1 MWVIRAPSRVEKSG
15 CGSIL
20 RFPELCVLS
29 GREVKIFSI
38 IPPLTTCGFPSWGFI
53 RKPSVP
59 FRAWRT
65 AGLCPQTENRFYHL
79 DPEAAYSDGRIV
91 KAQDFLLNICLRT
104 SGFARDPF
112 WTTLFRS
119 MYDQITVYG
128 DSVIAL
134 TLPSRGPLLPYM
146 ACADFHPAHP
156 GFTMISTLCFWNAT
170 SGKSLQIRVATWL
183 FSLKSG

>member
-1 MWVIRAPSRVEKSG
+1 MWLPLVG
-15 CGSIL
+15 L
-20 RFPELCVLS
+20 HPETFRPIPGLADRWALS
-29 GREVKIFSI
+29 ADGKTV
-38 IPPLTTCGFPSWGFI
+38 
-53 RKPSVP
+53 
-59 FRAWRT
+59 
-65 AGLCPQTENRFYHL
+65 FYHL

-156 GFTMISTLCFWNAT
+156 GFTMISMRCFWNAT

-183 FSLKSG
+183 FPLKSG